1 MFVVTCASR
10 PLSPATVRASSVS
23 MPLASAPGRQS
34 DTAYT
39 HGTRYH
45 DKLSPF
51 AEAHEPVG
59 AQSLPPQ
66 KQNRDTTSSTPVYL
80 GHPAPRAPPLTPP
93 LPHPLTPPPSPA
105 HTNQSLQGGH
115 AHHCIHGGFQRIRA
129 VTIGCRRARG
139 GECDVMAVQE
149 ARDNLGVGCVY
160 VCVCVCV

>member
-1 MFVVTCASR
+1 MAVSLFVVTCASR

-80 GHPAPRAPPLTPP
+80 GHPAPRAPPLT
-93 LPHPLTPPPSPA
+93 TPPTHSPTQSGPHQPVAAGRPRAPLHPRRLSAHPSR
-105 HTNQSLQGGH
+105 HHRVQTSSRWRVRRDGG
-115 AHHCIHGGFQRIRA
+115 AGSP
-129 VTIGCRRARG
+129 
-139 GECDVMAVQE
+139 
-149 ARDNLGVGCVY
+149 
-160 VCVCVCV
+160 